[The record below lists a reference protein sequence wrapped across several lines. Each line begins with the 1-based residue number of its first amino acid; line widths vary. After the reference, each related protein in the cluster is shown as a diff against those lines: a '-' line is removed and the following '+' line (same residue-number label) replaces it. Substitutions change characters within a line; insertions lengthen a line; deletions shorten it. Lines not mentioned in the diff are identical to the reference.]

1 METLRN
7 VVIVLFALFAVVFT
21 TNVQAFDIYR
31 VGDEIRGKEYND
43 ASKKWLDRSF
53 SVWVGIDEDKKE
65 LVYFIGDSSVSGVA
79 TVIVN
84 NSKDLQAKLEAAV
97 SQAIE
102 WSEIARKNKADGS
115 KTLGCFGDCA
125 ANAENR
131 MGWTF
136 FAANSG
142 KQTDLVI
149 KMVDVHKESITA
161 FMCVDLSEMV
171 KLLQVVRGI
180 DESMERVR
188 DAVSKQE
195 LFR

>member
-7 VVIVLFALFAVVFT
+7 VVIVLFALFAVVFA

-53 SVWVGIDEDKKE
+53 SVWVGMDEDNTE
-65 LVYFIGDSSVSGVA
+65 LVYFIGDSSASGVA
-79 TVIVN
+79 TVMVRNIKNV
-84 NSKDLQAKLEAAV
+84 QAKLETAV
-97 SQAIE
+97 SKAME

-115 KTLGCFGDCA
+115 KNLGCFGDCSA
-125 ANAENR
+125 DAGNR

-149 KMVDVHKESITA
+149 KMVDVHNESITA
-161 FMCVDLSEMV
+161 FMCVELSEMV

-180 DESMERVR
+180 DEAMERAR
-188 DAVSKQE
+188 DAASKQD